1 MSGSPS
7 EGPLKVSILTLFPGV
22 VRAYLD
28 VSILGI
34 AAEKGLAR
42 YEVVDIRDFAEG
54 RHRQVDDRPFGGG
67 PGMVLMPGP
76 VVAAAEAARGGH
88 EPGAATVL
96 LTPQGRRFDQPLA
109 EELAAR
115 PGMILVCG
123 RYEGF
128 DERIR
133 TVLDPMEISLG
144 DFVLSGGEIPALAVT
159 EAVVR
164 LLPGVLGDAASA
176 RDESF
181 ATGLLEGPQYTRPR
195 AFRGLE
201 VPEILFSGNHAAI
214 AAWRREAAHART
226 RERRRDLLDRR
237 EG

>member
-1 MSGSPS
+1 V
-7 EGPLKVSILTLFPGV
+7 KVSILTLFPDV
-22 VRAYLD
+22 VRAYLGT
-28 VSILGI
+28 SILGI
-34 AAEKGLAR
+34 ASGKGLAR

-54 RHRQVDDRPFGGG
+54 KHRQVDDRPFGGG

-76 VVAAAEAARGGH
+76 VVAAVEAARKGH
-88 EPGAATVL
+88 GLEAVTVL

-115 PGMILVCG
+115 PGMVLVCG

-133 TVLDPMEISLG
+133 EVLDPMEVSIG
-144 DFVLSGGEIPALAVT
+144 DFVLSGGELPALAVT

-164 LLPGVLGDAASA
+164 LLPGVLGDADSA

-201 VPEILFSGNHAAI
+201 VPPVLFSGNHAAI
-214 AAWRREAAHART
+214 AAWRREAARART
-226 RERRRDLLDRR
+226 RERRRDLLDHR
-237 EG
+237 GD